1 MATVITN
8 GVREGIS
15 DLRACGDGAL
25 SRVLELL
32 PSALAGEIAHALDSE
47 KKRRGRCIPEE
58 IRLRADK
65 RVYLTVGTPE
75 GKRNLP
81 LSFLLPGDELARI
94 FERMCG
100 GSLYAYGESILRGAI
115 SLGGGVRVGIC
126 GRASL
131 EGGRIRGIYDISSL
145 NVRLPSYACS
155 VERKLFDAVLRAVKD
170 GCGVLIYSP
179 PGEGKTTLLR
189 SLCAY
194 LSSGELAMRVSAV
207 DSRDELGDLPHPSEH
222 SIDILTGY
230 PKAEAIL
237 MATAFMNP
245 EVILCD
251 EIGSLEEARA
261 MLEAQNCGVPLI
273 ATAHGESLESLLWR
287 PQIRL
292 LHESRVFSLYI
303 GIRISGDGF
312 EYVINTRKEAERA
325 IEDHRDNS
333 DTSLVG
339 GTWS

>member
-1 MATVITN
+1 
-8 GVREGIS
+8 
-15 DLRACGDGAL
+15 
-25 SRVLELL
+25 
-32 PSALAGEIAHALDSE
+32 
-47 KKRRGRCIPEE
+47 
-58 IRLRADK
+58 
-65 RVYLTVGTPE
+65 
-75 GKRNLP
+75 
-81 LSFLLPGDELARI
+81 
-94 FERMCG
+94 
-100 GSLYAYGESILRGAI
+100 
-115 SLGGGVRVGIC
+115 
-126 GRASL
+126 
-131 EGGRIRGIYDISSL
+131 
-145 NVRLPSYACS
+145 
-155 VERKLFDAVLRAVKD
+155 
-170 GCGVLIYSP
+170 
-179 PGEGKTTLLR
+179 
-189 SLCAY
+189 
-194 LSSGELAMRVSAV
+194 MRVAVV

-325 IEDHRDNS
+325 IEDHRGNS
-333 DTSLVG
+333 DTSLVS